1 MATKSAVSANASSPY
16 AALGAIDLSEVTS
29 DFKVEG
35 LVRVLAEKYGELNTI
50 IEAEARE
57 LFCICQKEDA
67 DCGGGMIEC
76 SNGDQC
82 KDRWFH
88 FKCIGMV
95 QIPGEKGM
103 PSLLYCLSTRV
114 NTVYR

>member
-1 MATKSAVSANASSPY
+1 MAKQPAVSASKSKPY
-16 AALGAIDLSEVTS
+16 SARKTLDLNEVS
-29 DFKVEG
+29 FDSKAER
-35 LVRVLAEKYGELNTI
+35 LVHVLVEKYGELNTI
-50 IEAEARE
+50 IEAEAKE

-67 DCGGGMIEC
+67 DCGGDMIEC

-103 PSLLYCLSTRV
+103 SCLF
-114 NTVYR
+114 